1 MLSRAKGNI
10 DSVQIRG
17 TKLLNRVLVNEGM
30 KTSYYCSGFRSC
42 LYRIMVTTCYSFLLS
57 VPSSLRTMAG
67 RQRPLGSQ
75 KNLRKAGS
83 PKKRNSSWSHRNA
96 SAVTGRRHQC
106 IPCSNFQ
113 PSLGF
118 STLHQ
123 ILGCIKCLSLYQPEL
138 LRGKERGCSCC
149 CKKIITPNLSPK
161 LRRKQGVL

>member
-10 DSVQIRG
+10 DSVHICGR
-17 TKLLNRVLVNEGM
+17 KLLNRVLVNEGM
-30 KTSYYCSGFRSC
+30 NTSYYCWGFRSC

-67 RQRPLGSQ
+67 RQRPRGSQ

-83 PKKRNSSWSHRNA
+83 LKKRNSSWSHRNA

-123 ILGCIKCLSLYQPEL
+123 ILGCIKCLCPCTNQSFWGAR
-138 LRGKERGCSCC
+138 RGDAAVAV
-149 CKKIITPNLSPK
+149 KK
-161 LRRKQGVL
+161 